1 MRKYL
6 TFFDMSSIIHIYF
19 NVRRKKDVVWFCYDN
34 DVHVHVYDAHF
45 LSCIKSHGNFLLYL
59 QRKAERF
66 SAFLVLLYLKE
77 KCP

>member
-1 MRKYL
+1 MLDIFRSVEYNL
-6 TFFDMSSIIHIYF
+6 CIFD
-19 NVRRKKDVVWFCYDN
+19 VRRKKDVCDFCYDN

-66 SAFLVLLYLKE
+66 SAFLMYKRLLRRYAHD
-77 KCP
+77 